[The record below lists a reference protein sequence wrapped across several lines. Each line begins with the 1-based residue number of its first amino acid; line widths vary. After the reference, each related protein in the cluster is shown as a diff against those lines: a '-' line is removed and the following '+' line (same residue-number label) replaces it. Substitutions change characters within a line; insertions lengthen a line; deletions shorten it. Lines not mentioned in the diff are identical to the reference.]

1 MKKFKLFKLLSV
13 SIGLAGIFG
22 FLFAACGDVEIGLGS
37 AVDTEAAKLTVHETP
52 RAGDVV
58 RGSFILSGIC
68 TDDTEIES
76 FTITFENTAET
87 DQKIEFS
94 TTPDKTTGEWAL
106 IIDPR
111 QELTSSS
118 SGLAGTNKT
127 GITPETQMVPD
138 GEYQVTFKVID
149 QVKHETIV
157 TRQFKIDNTPPVIV
171 IERPSSKKDA
181 AENSIDSYG
190 QSFTLEGQSADDNDV
205 KTIEV
210 RVYDE
215 VLGQEEASETSE
227 TVTPTPKIIT
237 LNNVPS
243 RINMDIAKYV
253 HGEEN
258 DYSQIYGSTEK
269 SGSKKL
275 YCELIAYDSAVR
287 YPIDGSEQTE
297 EDLKGNKTDFYYLL
311 TDISMD
317 ILSKYKITDVYHMLS
332 GTYKATGTDST
343 ERSEAAGYGEEYVK
357 KYLSRTEK
365 KTAMGSFTLNP
376 ENSPSFTV
384 MGRAQLKTEGKLFS
398 DDDEYSDYKV
408 TNETTLMIEVSTGLD
423 SIPLLTEENC
433 VKNIGYA
440 ELYVA
445 DPENNR
451 DNEGYV
457 KYLNLP
463 YSQVDEETGLRQ
475 VVYKFRPYF
484 IECNDEG
491 IILNAENRIYSSHIT
506 KKVSGLNHQFSVEIN
521 KEDGFQYKHNYKVG
535 VEGLDESGNTILD
548 SGSGFGFRFV
558 SKGMLPTITINEP
571 NDDTTRLKAG
581 ETIKFTG
588 TVSTEDGI
596 PELVFSL
603 KNDNNESKLFNKI
616 FSETEARVNEKTL
629 MLEYDFEETIGKE
642 KFDQN
647 ESQEYSIILRAYN
660 DSSNIKFT
668 EVKKTILYDVEGPN
682 INITDIKPVINNGG
696 HENSVNKTI
705 TVKGNMED
713 DFDSVSG
720 AEWKLTQKDSNG
732 QDRIIKSGNITT
744 TVFGFPID
752 TTEADDKKEA
762 VLTIT
767 ARDKAGNER
776 IFTENLYVD
785 QATDIPTI
793 TPSDPDGLTF
803 DFADK
808 NQLIQGNKD
817 ATQEEAKNVYTASSQ
832 ILMDFKDDDGI
843 EKIEVTATADPGNY
857 GESLPEPTSSSVQA
871 RNSTEYTYAYKAPA
885 QDGYY
890 TIYVKVTDN
899 TGVYKEQS
907 FSILVSGK
915 IPEVKIST
923 TPEFVTTNTQNI
935 ALDAK
940 KRFTVKGVNSGTTPF
955 QYVTRDDEELAES
968 VYVGTDGVADSL
980 KVKWTDSFTP
990 PAVANG
996 TTTSD
1001 EIVYRAFDAYGIG
1014 SNEVTFEYKIDNTHP
1029 TAVITRCL
1037 DPSTSQGTSFRF
1049 VGTSADDEN
1058 GSGVL
1063 EVQIRIDNVET
1074 NSTSAQT
1081 WEELSERDS
1090 NPSASVVSTGWINAS
1105 GTDNWNCQVV
1115 FDDEKYANVFS
1126 REGKKVLY
1134 VRVTD
1139 VAGNYNEM
1147 KKQEFEYDKADPV
1160 LTVDETSYQRY
1171 MGQGGYTLRG
1181 TASDTNGLKTVKIYE
1196 TKDNNETENSGT
1208 VITVGA
1214 NGSWNVV
1221 LPLGINSPGYVLND
1235 GRYKYVVEA
1244 EDIAGNKKS
1253 SNEYET
1259 VVDITRPLIGI
1270 EKPAPDSI
1278 VNETRSNFNGTI
1290 SDSNG
1295 IKYVWYKILA
1305 GDSTAPTVPE
1315 SSSEALLTSTWNG
1328 WSLANTGT
1336 TVWDFDQTFSQGSTG
1351 AFHEGNW
1358 TLYMTAVDNAGMVSE
1373 LLTCNFDV
1381 DMTYPSIETR
1391 LDGVLLDE
1399 SMTQTKTESYSFKYK
1414 ITETYGLMENYP
1426 EVIIKKDNVALTEDI
1441 DFTQVDGT
1449 GDDEGY
1455 KLINI
1460 TSQADGLY
1468 EYTITAKDLVNKETR
1483 VKRNILLDTTA
1494 PEITVTSPVLSG
1506 WQNVTTVK
1514 VNGSAEDKSGTYA
1527 VWYSFGAASMPAI
1540 PTANTKIATSW
1551 TGWRLATGTTSWNF
1565 TLSDITDGTQ
1575 QNLYI
1580 AAVDSNGAVTTGS
1593 QIISAIVKVDAT
1605 NPSLTE
1611 TGIGAGTQY
1620 KNAAFILSGTAEDN
1634 GSGLAS
1640 LTVSDGT
1647 NTWPV
1652 TLNTSSENP
1661 ATIGSWTLSIAATY
1675 LSEGT
1680 NTYTITATDNA
1691 GRVTTESR
1699 TVVYDITK
1707 PVVSTKSIT
1716 TTGVTVGGTT
1726 GNTWYNTNQIGVSII
1741 PNDPNSQNGTAG
1753 SGVTQMECSTDRT
1766 SWTVLSTGTGE
1777 NAGSY
1782 VGNITCPAQGENT
1795 IYIRITDR
1803 AGNTNE
1809 PANGE
1814 VWTESNTITAYID
1827 TQNPTFTEVKEV
1839 KSDGSIV
1846 DLTGVK
1852 LVTGRESFTFC
1863 VNAGDIGATTAKS
1876 GLATV
1881 KLTGIDGVTKNIAA
1895 VYNETTGKYHMTI
1908 ATADMPGEITPV
1920 NVKVTVT
1927 DNAGNSD
1934 EINAFQLQKD
1944 NVYPLATVG
1953 VITDADNEVD
1963 GTQVNGII
1971 TVSGTAS
1978 DTHTL
1983 TNVKLQYSTSTVSVT
1998 EGVTTWSDWSNWT
2011 DYGTNYTGTPY
2022 NWSYEINTTSLF
2034 TDESKVRFRAIAS
2047 DEAGNSGNSGN
2058 SDVQYDETSFK
2069 EVYISQKTDRPV
2081 IRLSNLSMSGM
2092 TSSSPVWINSK
2103 DLFGTISDDD
2113 GEIQSVKIL
2122 VKDSVPTDTEWSAAV
2137 EIYNRG
2143 SWSYKFDTD
2152 GVKQIYFRVVDARN
2166 KTFISNSTTNTTFG
2180 PKIMDS
2186 VSPTPNNTD
2195 NSVFQ
2200 NSDILYVKV
2209 DTVQPVLT
2217 SLSYYASA
2225 TEIAKEQFGSIPDSA
2240 WTVQPVSTTAIT
2252 EKFGGTKRYLYFKYS
2267 VYDIN
2272 GVNSVKAEL
2281 DGTEANQTHHKEMNS
2296 DATSKQFI
2304 SYFDIRGITTG
2315 NARLTIKMKDHAAA
2329 ASTSGT
2335 ETPSNFELPNLDNAS
2350 PSISFS
2356 NYQSRAQVY
2365 GSSSVTLRGTTS
2377 DSHRVTKVQYALTD
2391 SSELPF
2397 DDDDWIEIT
2406 NTEAATYTNALG
2418 WQIVFDGNTAI
2429 SDTSSFHAPL
2439 LKSSLVDLYGVDDDE
2454 IKAVYV
2460 WIRAVD
2466 ELGNDCT
2473 NIEEFIFYV
2482 IPNGDRPSISISY
2495 PTNNSSVGGS
2505 IRITGSTEIQ
2515 DTSASI
2521 DNVYI
2526 QIDPSY
2532 NETEGFN
2539 ANWATELQELM
2550 SVKGVTS
2557 YSIVNAAG
2565 IETGKG
2571 ISSQGTSKLSWYLNV
2586 NANKELNSKVNN
2598 GNRVLG
2604 IRAFAVSSTG
2614 KVSGTQIYKCE
2625 VDPEAPVFGQTRELR
2640 FVQYSDNA
2648 HTVESASRRY
2658 ESNISLK
2665 GQWYLVGSVE
2675 DESGIRQVTL
2685 NGTNV
2690 VWTTGEGETTAVH
2703 NDGSGKVSENDIE
2716 SSVSPFKNYD
2726 LKIPVGSTETDKFG
2740 EIKYEI
2746 ETTDG
2751 SDSQASNLLEFTVS
2765 YDNKKPDFVVQT
2777 GNGVEIVNN
2786 SIIRQSNGAYTVAGT
2801 YAEPSEGTKNQS
2813 GFSRIA
2819 MFFTRTRTEN
2829 GTTTL
2834 YLLDPMVNDGDDGD
2848 DNFFAIGTVSGNDV
2862 SLSSGIVE
2870 KEGLYWRT
2878 ANATLADEK
2887 YLTVTGSLPSNVRA
2901 GGLCMVENVIYRIKS
2916 VSGTTLVLDG
2926 TLTEFSTAKEVYFA
2940 LAQVIDNLSQES
2952 GTTTVAAETDST
2964 VNGDG
2969 DCMIEGV
2976 QISGGIY
2983 NWNATLDSSNML
2995 DGKVNMCFV
3004 AYDKAGNY
3012 TPKTVVQKISN
3023 NAPRISGVTFG
3034 ADKDLN
3040 GSVSGDEMITTYTG
3054 VYTNIMHLTEHRAYN
3069 GQDANG
3075 NWITTYN
3082 PYEGSTDRLVI
3093 KGAIKVIPEIVG
3105 GNGGLGYSYTYK
3117 DSSAATKTTGVKP
3130 YTAGHSSNGQVR
3142 TDDLT
3147 INITL
3152 EDFLKNNIAEGTQN
3166 MVFNIWDKTDDA
3178 DLGDFDNGSEKAAIT
3193 LPVNVLIADT
3203 VPPTAVITPLYWEKA
3218 AKNSIYLNNVE
3229 NGHIEL
3235 ESELPGTFTAGA
3247 TDKELD
3253 RDAKVS
3259 GKITFEVTAEDN
3271 VIVNE
3276 IKVAIAEI
3284 LPEPAPDEDP
3294 EEITSGYDG
3303 GQGLG
3308 NEFTIAGRNES
3319 GTWESANYNT
3329 SLSGNSATDW
3339 SFELVNDE
3347 YNEET
3352 GKNTVKFKFH
3362 FDTSKV
3368 TGGAAKDIGVS
3379 FIVYDKG
3386 SPERIENAGVVTI
3399 EYGSENDSE
3408 PGFYRIDVVPYI
3420 TKVYTSL
3427 AKLKSNNWSVYN
3439 RTALGHYPAAVNEEI
3454 VISGF
3459 NLTGGTVSFESSD
3472 ENAATVAYDVDGTE
3486 IPANAKT
3493 GKVSITVSGVESLN
3507 NKNNN
3512 DSKGSYTGSV
3522 ELSTNPTGDYD
3533 IYKNYY
3539 YNRQP
3544 NGDNNNLL
3552 TDDVVVDVW
3561 EINSN
3566 VAQAQGSAYIA
3577 EPIMKINPVSG
3588 MLNFAFNSG
3597 PANFS
3602 MANGTTTSY
3611 TTWLGNL
3618 ARMTAAGFT
3627 IDEKGETHG
3636 ITVGLDT
3643 NPSSGSAGRMQYVTS
3658 KWGQAISVSR
3668 DKGKLG
3674 TQGNYEGTKSSRFE
3688 TIGAPAGTYNGI
3700 TYSSYIFMED
3710 RFASP
3715 SIVTSIHEDEEDTEH
3730 TYVFVAYYDDI
3741 NAQIRFRYGDLND
3754 TTEHTIGRSFGGF
3767 QDAWV
3772 YGWGNTGDG
3781 NHKSFDTNT
3790 RPQDFSVIAASGVS
3804 GNYVSIDLIKGASID
3819 DDVIVATWQDSTSE
3833 KWYYAYKK
3841 KPCTDNDVGAT
3852 IPDDAESTDGYWSD
3866 PILLATNAG
3875 EDCHISVDPRGGVHL
3890 AAYQSSEANLL
3901 YAYFANYDDLVPQVV
3916 TVDSYAFAGE
3926 HLTLDTA
3933 FSTDGNYV
3941 VPIIGYYM
3949 SSAKKP
3955 KIARLDNV
3963 ISATG
3968 GVGTIPAGVDS
3979 FDAVNGKW
3987 EMSLIPTESKYADN
4001 YAYSHVNVG
4010 VWKDSSGKIKNSNRP
4025 VAGTA
4030 NVDTWTGNNKAVSD
4044 ETKGYFW
4051 GNGTENPVLGYAI
4064 RIGTRGYIETA
4075 QMK

>member
-1 MKKFKLFKLLSV
+1 MKKCIFFTIFAGVLSLFT
-13 SIGLAGIFG
+13 
-22 FLFAACGDVEIGLGS
+22 ACKDVEIGLGS

-58 RGSFILSGIC
+58 RGSFMLSGIC
-68 TDDTEIES
+68 TDDTEIKS
-76 FTITFENTAET
+76 FTITFENTAEK

-111 QELTSSS
+111 QELTT
-118 SGLAGTNKT
+118 SGSTLAGTNKT

-215 VLGQEEASETSE
+215 VPGAEEAVETSE
-227 TVTPTPKIIT
+227 AETPAASIVTPKIIT

-269 SGSKKL
+269 AGSKKF

-287 YPIDGSEQTE
+287 YPIDGSEQSE

-311 TDISMD
+311 TDISTD

-408 TNETTLMIEVSTGLD
+408 TNENTLMIEVATGLD
-423 SIPLLTEENC
+423 SIPLLTEE
-433 VKNIGYA
+433 KWA
-440 ELYVA
+440 EN
-445 DPENNR
+445 PE
-451 DNEGYV
+451 
-457 KYLNLP
+457 
-463 YSQVDEETGLRQ
+463 YSERYQD
-475 VVYKFRPYF
+475 YKFRPYF
-484 IECNDEG
+484 TECDENGIE
-491 IILNAENRIYSSHIT
+491 LNAQNRIYPTQVT
-506 KKVSGLNHQFSVEIN
+506 KKVSGLNHQFTVVIK
-521 KEDGFQYKHNYKVG
+521 KEDGFQYRHNYRIG
-535 VEGLDESGNTILD
+535 VEGFDESGNSILNT
-548 SGSGFGFRFV
+548 GSGYGFRFV
-558 SKGMLPTITINEP
+558 SNGMPPVVEVKEP
-571 NDDTTRLKAG
+571 KEDTTRLKIG
-581 ETIKFTG
+581 EGIRFCGTI
-588 TVSTEDGI
+588 STEDGTPDLI
-596 PELVFSL
+596 LYKSDGKTEIYRKDFT
-603 KNDNNESKLFNKI
+603 E
-616 FSETEARVNEKTL
+616 EEARINEETL
-629 MLEYDFEETIGKE
+629 ELEYDYDYTIPASVFNQE
-642 KFDQN
+642 
-647 ESQEYSIILRAYN
+647 ESQEYKIILQAE
-660 DSSNIKFT
+660 NIRTTKD
-668 EVKKTILYDVEGPN
+668 EKIILYDVEGPD
-682 INITDIKPVINNGG
+682 INITDIKPVVNNGVRA
-696 HENSVNKTI
+696 NNINKTI
-705 TVKGNMED
+705 TVKGNLD
-713 DFDSVSG
+713 DVFDSVAS
-720 AEWKLTQKDSNG
+720 AEWKLTQTAADGTEK
-732 QDRIIKSGNITT
+732 IIQSGSDLRTT
-744 TVFGFPID
+744 FNFEVD
-752 TTEADDKKEA
+752 TTKAEDKKEA
-762 VLTIT
+762 LFKIN
-767 ARDKAGNER
+767 AKDKAGNESVVSES
-776 IFTENLYVD
+776 FFVD
-785 QATDIPTI
+785 QSTDIPTI
-793 TPSDPDGLTF
+793 APSDTDSLTF
-803 DFADK
+803 NFKDK
-808 NQLIQGNKD
+808 NQLIQGNKGVIQD
-817 ATQEEAKNVYTASSQ
+817 EIKNIYTANSQ
-832 ILMDFKDDDGI
+832 VLMDFTDDDGI
-843 EKIEVTATADPGNY
+843 ETIEVTTTVDPDNY
-857 GESLPEPTSSSVQA
+857 SEEEQELPVITVLA
-871 RNSTEYTYAYKAPA
+871 RNATEYTYAYKTPV

-890 TIYVKVTDN
+890 TIAVKVTDN
-899 TGVYKEQS
+899 TGVSAEQS
-907 FSILVSGK
+907 FCILVSS
-915 IPEVKIST
+915 EV
-923 TPEFVTTNTQNI
+923 
-935 ALDAK
+935 
-940 KRFTVKGVNSGTTPF
+940 
-955 QYVTRDDEELAES
+955 
-968 VYVGTDGVADSL
+968 
-980 KVKWTDSFTP
+980 
-990 PAVANG
+990 PA
-996 TTTSD
+996 
-1001 EIVYRAFDAYGIG
+1001 
-1014 SNEVTFEYKIDNTHP
+1014 
-1029 TAVITRCL
+1029 
-1037 DPSTSQGTSFRF
+1037 
-1049 VGTSADDEN
+1049 
-1058 GSGVL
+1058 
-1063 EVQIRIDNVET
+1063 
-1074 NSTSAQT
+1074 
-1081 WEELSERDS
+1081 
-1090 NPSASVVSTGWINAS
+1090 
-1105 GTDNWNCQVV
+1105 
-1115 FDDEKYANVFS
+1115 
-1126 REGKKVLY
+1126 
-1134 VRVTD
+1134 
-1139 VAGNYNEM
+1139 
-1147 KKQEFEYDKADPV
+1147 
-1160 LTVDETSYQRY
+1160 
-1171 MGQGGYTLRG
+1171 
-1181 TASDTNGLKTVKIYE
+1181 
-1196 TKDNNETENSGT
+1196 
-1208 VITVGA
+1208 
-1214 NGSWNVV
+1214 
-1221 LPLGINSPGYVLND
+1221 
-1235 GRYKYVVEA
+1235 
-1244 EDIAGNKKS
+1244 
-1253 SNEYET
+1253 
-1259 VVDITRPLIGI
+1259 
-1270 EKPAPDSI
+1270 
-1278 VNETRSNFNGTI
+1278 
-1290 SDSNG
+1290 
-1295 IKYVWYKILA
+1295 
-1305 GDSTAPTVPE
+1305 
-1315 SSSEALLTSTWNG
+1315 
-1328 WSLANTGT
+1328 
-1336 TVWDFDQTFSQGSTG
+1336 
-1351 AFHEGNW
+1351 
-1358 TLYMTAVDNAGMVSE
+1358 
-1373 LLTCNFDV
+1373 
-1381 DMTYPSIETR
+1381 IETW
-1391 LDGVLLDE
+1391 LDDVLLEE
-1399 SMTQTKTESYSFKYK
+1399 SMTQTKTSAYVFKYK
-1414 ITETYGLMENYP
+1414 LAENYGMAEGYP
-1426 EVIIKKDNVALTEDI
+1426 LVTINKDNVPLVENTGFTQT
-1441 DFTQVDGT
+1441 DFT
-1449 GDDEGY
+1449 DEETETNY
-1455 KLINI
+1455 KIINI
-1460 TSQADGLY
+1460 TNHTDGLY
-1468 EYTITAKDLVNKETR
+1468 EYNIVAKDLVGKETKVR
-1483 VKRNILLDTTA
+1483 RNVLLDTTA
-1494 PEITVTSPVLSG
+1494 PVITVTSPVLTD

-1514 VNGSAEDKSGTYA
+1514 INGSAEDKSGTYA
-1527 VWYSFGAASMPAI
+1527 VWYSFGAAAMPVI
-1540 PTANTKIATSW
+1540 PSENVETPASW
-1551 TGWRLATGTTSWNF
+1551 TSKGWTKATGTTSWSF
-1565 TLSDITDGTQ
+1565 ILADITDGSQ
-1575 QNLYI
+1575 QKLFI

-1593 QIISAIVKVDAT
+1593 QVISATVKVDAT
-1605 NPSLTE
+1605 NPTLTE

-1620 KNAAFILSGTAEDN
+1620 KNAAFALCGVAEDN
-1634 GSGLAS
+1634 GSGLAELS
-1640 LTVSDGT
+1640 ITNGTTTWTVTPNNG
-1647 NTWPV
+1647 
-1652 TLNTSSENP
+1652 LENP
-1661 ATIGSWTLSIAATY
+1661 ADKGKWTLEVPVTS

-1680 NTYTITATDNA
+1680 NAYTISATDNA
-1691 GRVTTESR
+1691 GRSTIENR
-1699 TVVYDITK
+1699 TVFYDKTK
-1707 PVVSTKSIT
+1707 PGVSTKTVT
-1716 TTGVTVGGTT
+1716 TQGVTVGGEN
-1726 GNTWYNTNQIGVSII
+1726 GRTWYNTNQIGISIV
-1741 PNDPNSQNGTAG
+1741 PVDPRGENNTDG
-1753 SGVTQMECSTDRT
+1753 SGITQLECSTDRI
-1766 SWTVLSTGTGE
+1766 SWTVLGVGTGE
-1777 NAGSY
+1777 NANAY
-1782 VGNITCPAQGENT
+1782 VGNIACPLQGENK
-1795 IYIRITDR
+1795 IYIRIIDR

-1809 PANGE
+1809 PANE
-1814 VWTESNTITAYID
+1814 ADWTEGNTLTVYVD
-1827 TQNPTFTEVKEV
+1827 TQNATFTDVKEV
-1839 KSDGSIV
+1839 KADGTTAA
-1846 DLTGVK
+1846 LTGVK
-1852 LVTGRESFTFC
+1852 LVTGRDSLTFS
-1863 VNAGDIGATTAKS
+1863 VNAVDVGETAVQS
-1876 GLATV
+1876 GLASV
-1881 KLTGIDGVTKNIAA
+1881 RLTGIDGTAKNIAA
-1895 VYNETTGKYHMTI
+1895 TYNETTGKYQMTI
-1908 ATADMPGEITPV
+1908 ATTDMPEEITPV
-1920 NVKVTVT
+1920 NVKVTVE
-1927 DNAGNSD
+1927 DAAGNSE
-1934 EINAFQLQKD
+1934 EITAFQLQKD

-1953 VITDADNEVD
+1953 VIADADNEVD

-1983 TNVKLQYSTSTVSVT
+1983 TNVKLQYSTSTASVT
-1998 EGVTTWSDWSNWT
+1998 EGVTTWSNWSNWT
-2011 DYGTNYTGTPY
+2011 DYEVNYTGTPY
-2022 NWSYEINTTSLF
+2022 SWSYEINTTSLF

-2047 DEAGNSGNSGN
+2047 DESGNSGNSGN
-2058 SDVQYDETSFK
+2058 NEAQYDETSFK

-2122 VKDSVPTDTEWSAAV
+2122 VKDSVPTDTEWSAAA

-2356 NYQSRAQVY
+2356 NYQSGAQVY

-2377 DSHRVTKVQYALTD
+2377 DSHRVSKVQYALT
-2391 SSELPF
+2391 SSFEIPLE
-2397 DDDDWIEIT
+2397 DNAWTEIT

-2418 WQIVFDGNTAI
+2418 WQIVFDGNTTT

-2439 LKSSLVDLYGVDDDE
+2439 LKASLVELYGVDDDE
-2454 IKAVYV
+2454 IKPVYV

-2473 NIEEFIFYV
+2473 NVDEFMFYV

-2521 DNVYI
+2521 SNVYI

-2532 NETEGFN
+2532 NEAEGFN
-2539 ANWATELQELM
+2539 AGWATELQELM
-2550 SVKGVTS
+2550 TAKGVTS

-2604 IRAFAVSSTG
+2604 IRAFAISSTG
-2614 KVSGTQIYKCE
+2614 KVSGTQVYKCE

-2640 FVQYSDNA
+2640 FVQYSDNNL
-2648 HTVESASRRY
+2648 TVESASRRY
-2658 ESNISLK
+2658 ENNISLK

-2675 DESGIRQVTL
+2675 DESGIRQITL

-2690 VWTTGEGETTAVH
+2690 VWTTGEGTTTTVH
-2703 NDGSGKVSENDIE
+2703 SDGSGRVSENNIE

-2777 GNGVEIVNN
+2777 GNGVGITANG
-2786 SIIRQSNGAYTVAGT
+2786 IIRQSNGAYTVAGT

-2819 MFFTRTRTEN
+2819 MFFTRTRTANE
-2829 GTTTL
+2829 TTTL

-2848 DNFFAIGTVSGNDV
+2848 DNFYPIGTVSGNNV
-2862 SLSSGIVE
+2862 TLGTGIVE

-2887 YLTVTGSLPSNVRA
+2887 YLTVTGSLPYNVRA

-2926 TLTEFSTAKEVYFA
+2926 ILTAFSTPKEVYFA

-2995 DGKVNMCFV
+2995 DGKVNMNFV

-3012 TPKTVVQKISN
+3012 TPKTIVQKISN
-3023 NAPRISGVTFG
+3023 NAPRIAGVTFG

-3040 GSVSGDEMITTYTG
+3040 GSVSNDEMISTYSG
-3054 VYTNIMHLTEHRAYN
+3054 VYTNIMHLTEHIAFN

-3075 NWITTYN
+3075 NWITAYN
-3082 PYEGSTDRLVI
+3082 PYEGSNDRLVI

-3117 DSSAATKTTGVKP
+3117 DSSSVTKTTGVKA

-3142 TDDLT
+3142 TDNLT

-3166 MVFNIWDKTDDA
+3166 LVFNIWDKTDDA
-3178 DLGDFDNGSEKAAIT
+3178 ALGNAENGSEKATIT
-3193 LPVNVLIADT
+3193 LPVNVMIADS

-3235 ESELPGTFTAGA
+3235 ESELPNTFTVGG
-3247 TDKELD
+3247 TGVND

-3259 GKITFEVTAEDN
+3259 GKITFEVKAEDN

-3284 LPEPAPDEDP
+3284 LPEPAQGEDP
-3294 EEITSGYDG
+3294 QEITVGYDG
-3303 GQGLG
+3303 GEGLG
-3308 NEFTIAGRNES
+3308 NEFTIASRNAS
-3319 GTWESANYNT
+3319 GTWVSENYNT
-3329 SLSGNSATDW
+3329 SLTGNSATDW
-3339 SFELVNDE
+3339 SFELVNDA

-3379 FIVYDKG
+3379 FIAYDKG
-3386 SPERIENAGVVTI
+3386 SPERIENNDVVTI
-3399 EYGSENDSE
+3399 EYGNENDSE
-3408 PGFYRIDVVPYI
+3408 PGFYRIDIVPYI

-3439 RTALGHYPAAVNEEI
+3439 RTALGHYPVAGGEEI
-3454 VISGF
+3454 IISGF
-3459 NLTGGTVSFESSD
+3459 NLTDGTVSFESSD
-3472 ENAATVAYDVDGTE
+3472 ENTATVAYDVDGMQ
-3486 IPANAKT
+3486 IPANAKS
-3493 GKVSITVSGVESLN
+3493 GKVSIKVSGVESLN

-3561 EINSN
+3561 EINS
-3566 VAQAQGSAYIA
+3566 QAVKPKIGGITQ
-3577 EPIMKINPVSG
+3577 PVMNINPTNG
-3588 MLNFAFNSG
+3588 QIGFAFV
-3597 PANFS
+3597 
-3602 MANGTTTSY
+3602 NGTLYYSMPYGIQKNVNDTNSTQDKVYSYYYWIGGIDQWTSVSFAYDEYGHSFGTTAGGDINERKADQFRIMTSRWGNARLHNEGYRDGQNQLRLEMIGQQEYTGSDTSY
-3611 TTWLGNL
+3611 TVYPSFNKERIQSPAL
-3618 ARMTAAGFT
+3618 ATTASDVDNT
-3627 IDEKGETHG
+3627 
-3636 ITVGLDT
+3636 TVYL
-3643 NPSSGSAGRMQYVTS
+3643 
-3658 KWGQAISVSR
+3658 
-3668 DKGKLG
+3668 
-3674 TQGNYEGTKSSRFE
+3674 
-3688 TIGAPAGTYNGI
+3688 
-3700 TYSSYIFMED
+3700 
-3710 RFASP
+3710 
-3715 SIVTSIHEDEEDTEH
+3715 
-3730 TYVFVAYYDDI
+3730 AYYDDC
-3741 NAQIRFRYGDLND
+3741 NDEIRFKWGGFTDTTKTATGGFFADIYGDAYNNQAAGISGGKYIDATGNAMYGVYRLDYNSLIAGQTKD
-3754 TTEHTIGRSFGGF
+3754 HVTSTTGTKVSAEVKTTDNQS
-3767 QDAWV
+3767 V
-3772 YGWGNTGDG
+3772 YAG
-3781 NHKSFDTNT
+3781 K
-3790 RPQDFSVIAASGVS
+3790 
-3804 GNYVSIDLIKGASID
+3804 YVSIAALKGKGNDYIPEGSSLSIKD
-3819 DDVIVATWQDSTSE
+3819 DAIVAVWWDGTNNQLVYSYNMNPHGIEPGEYLQADTGWTKTVPIFATGIGEYCKIKADSQNGIHIVGYDSNNCDV
-3833 KWYYAYKK
+3833 WYAYVANFTNPAGKK
-3841 KPCTDNDVGAT
+3841 TC
-3852 IPDDAESTDGYWSD
+3852 
-3866 PILLATNAG
+3866 L
-3875 EDCHISVDPRGGVHL
+3875 
-3890 AAYQSSEANLL
+3890 
-3901 YAYFANYDDLVPQVV
+3901 
-3916 TVDSYAFAGE
+3916 VDSYGIIGTELNIDVALKNGKPVPYISYYANSCVKPKTAYLVGSIDSLKEGAVDEIFTGE
-3926 HLTLDTA
+3926 WEISIIPTLSKVPEDHINIGLWK
-3933 FSTDGNYV
+3933 TDGEISNS
-3941 VPIIGYYM
+3941 I
-3949 SSAKKP
+3949 KKE
-3955 KIARLDNV
+3955 N
-3963 ISATG
+3963 TYN
-3968 GVGTIPAGVDS
+3968 T
-3979 FDAVNGKW
+3979 N
-3987 EMSLIPTESKYADN
+3987 AD
-4001 YAYSHVNVG
+4001 
-4010 VWKDSSGKIKNSNRP
+4010 
-4025 VAGTA
+4025 VAA
-4030 NVDTWTGNNKAVSD
+4030 NQKSYGSI
-4044 ETKGYFW
+4044 W
-4051 GNGTENPVLGYAI
+4051 GNGTANPVLGYAI
-4064 RIGTRGYIETA
+4064 TTGNSGYIETA

>member
-76 FTITFENTAET
+76 FTIPFENTAET

-215 VLGQEEASETSE
+215 VPGASI
-227 TVTPTPKIIT
+227 VTPKIIT

-287 YPIDGSEQTE
+287 YPIDGSEQSE

-311 TDISMD
+311 TDISTD

-408 TNETTLMIEVSTGLD
+408 TNENTLMIEVATGLD

-433 VKNIGYA
+433 TNYIGYA
-440 ELYVA
+440 ELYVK
-445 DPENNR
+445 DSETYKDYEN
-451 DNEGYV
+451 YA

-463 YSQVDEETGLRQ
+463 YSQVDEETGVREA
-475 VVYKFRPYF
+475 VYKFRPYF
-484 IECNDEG
+484 TECDENGIE
-491 IILNAENRIYSSHIT
+491 LNAQNRIYPTQVT
-506 KKVSGLNHQFSVEIN
+506 KKVSGLNHQFTVVIK
-521 KEDGFQYKHNYKVG
+521 KEDGFQYRHNYRIG
-535 VEGLDESGNTILD
+535 VEGFDESGNSILNT
-548 SGSGFGFRFV
+548 GSGYGFRFV
-558 SKGMLPTITINEP
+558 SNGMPPVVEVKEP
-571 NDDTTRLKAG
+571 KEDTTRLKIG
-581 ETIKFTG
+581 EGIRFCGTI
-588 TVSTEDGI
+588 STEDGTPDLI
-596 PELVFSL
+596 LYKSDGKTEIYRKDFT
-603 KNDNNESKLFNKI
+603 E
-616 FSETEARVNEKTL
+616 EEARINEETL
-629 MLEYDFEETIGKE
+629 ELEYDYDYTIPASVFNQE
-642 KFDQN
+642 
-647 ESQEYSIILRAYN
+647 ESQEYKIILQAE
-660 DSSNIKFT
+660 NIRTTKD
-668 EVKKTILYDVEGPN
+668 EKIILYDVEGPD
-682 INITDIKPVINNGG
+682 INITDIKPVVNNGVRA
-696 HENSVNKTI
+696 NNINKTI
-705 TVKGNMED
+705 TVKGNLD
-713 DFDSVSG
+713 DVFDSVAS
-720 AEWKLTQKDSNG
+720 AEWKLTQTAADGTEK
-732 QDRIIKSGNITT
+732 IIQSGSGLRTT
-744 TVFGFPID
+744 FNFEVD
-752 TTEADDKKEA
+752 TTKAEDKKEA
-762 VLTIT
+762 LFKIN
-767 ARDKAGNER
+767 AKDKAGNESVVSES
-776 IFTENLYVD
+776 FFVD
-785 QATDIPTI
+785 QSTDIPTI
-793 TPSDPDGLTF
+793 APSDTDSLTF
-803 DFADK
+803 NFKDK
-808 NQLIQGNKD
+808 NQLIQGNKGVIQD
-817 ATQEEAKNVYTASSQ
+817 EIKNIYTANSQ
-832 ILMDFKDDDGI
+832 VLMDFTDDDGI
-843 EKIEVTATADPGNY
+843 ETIEVTTTADPDNY
-857 GESLPEPTSSSVQA
+857 SEEEQELPVITVLA
-871 RNSTEYTYAYKAPA
+871 RNATEYTYAYKTPV

-890 TIYVKVTDN
+890 TIAVKVTDN
-899 TGVYKEQS
+899 TGVSAEQS
-907 FSILVSGK
+907 FCILVSS
-915 IPEVKIST
+915 EV
-923 TPEFVTTNTQNI
+923 
-935 ALDAK
+935 
-940 KRFTVKGVNSGTTPF
+940 
-955 QYVTRDDEELAES
+955 
-968 VYVGTDGVADSL
+968 
-980 KVKWTDSFTP
+980 
-990 PAVANG
+990 PA
-996 TTTSD
+996 
-1001 EIVYRAFDAYGIG
+1001 
-1014 SNEVTFEYKIDNTHP
+1014 
-1029 TAVITRCL
+1029 
-1037 DPSTSQGTSFRF
+1037 
-1049 VGTSADDEN
+1049 
-1058 GSGVL
+1058 
-1063 EVQIRIDNVET
+1063 
-1074 NSTSAQT
+1074 
-1081 WEELSERDS
+1081 
-1090 NPSASVVSTGWINAS
+1090 
-1105 GTDNWNCQVV
+1105 
-1115 FDDEKYANVFS
+1115 
-1126 REGKKVLY
+1126 
-1134 VRVTD
+1134 
-1139 VAGNYNEM
+1139 
-1147 KKQEFEYDKADPV
+1147 
-1160 LTVDETSYQRY
+1160 
-1171 MGQGGYTLRG
+1171 
-1181 TASDTNGLKTVKIYE
+1181 
-1196 TKDNNETENSGT
+1196 
-1208 VITVGA
+1208 
-1214 NGSWNVV
+1214 
-1221 LPLGINSPGYVLND
+1221 
-1235 GRYKYVVEA
+1235 
-1244 EDIAGNKKS
+1244 
-1253 SNEYET
+1253 
-1259 VVDITRPLIGI
+1259 
-1270 EKPAPDSI
+1270 
-1278 VNETRSNFNGTI
+1278 
-1290 SDSNG
+1290 
-1295 IKYVWYKILA
+1295 
-1305 GDSTAPTVPE
+1305 
-1315 SSSEALLTSTWNG
+1315 
-1328 WSLANTGT
+1328 
-1336 TVWDFDQTFSQGSTG
+1336 
-1351 AFHEGNW
+1351 
-1358 TLYMTAVDNAGMVSE
+1358 
-1373 LLTCNFDV
+1373 
-1381 DMTYPSIETR
+1381 IETW
-1391 LDGVLLDE
+1391 LDDVLLEE
-1399 SMTQTKTESYSFKYK
+1399 SMTQTKTSAYVFKYK
-1414 ITETYGLMENYP
+1414 LAENYGMAEGYP
-1426 EVIIKKDNVALTEDI
+1426 LVTINKDNVPLVENTGFTQT
-1441 DFTQVDGT
+1441 DFT
-1449 GDDEGY
+1449 DEETETNY
-1455 KLINI
+1455 KIINI
-1460 TSQADGLY
+1460 TNHTDGLY
-1468 EYTITAKDLVNKETR
+1468 EYNIVAKDLVGKETKVR
-1483 VKRNILLDTTA
+1483 RNVLLDTTA
-1494 PEITVTSPVLSG
+1494 PVITVTSPVLTD

-1514 VNGSAEDKSGTYA
+1514 INGSAEDKSGTYA
-1527 VWYSFGAASMPAI
+1527 VWYSFGAAAMPVI
-1540 PTANTKIATSW
+1540 PSENIETPASW
-1551 TGWRLATGTTSWNF
+1551 TSKGWTKATGTTSWSF
-1565 TLSDITDGTQ
+1565 ILADITDGSQ
-1575 QNLYI
+1575 QKLFI

-1593 QIISAIVKVDAT
+1593 QVISATVKVDAT
-1605 NPSLTE
+1605 NPTLTE

-1620 KNAAFILSGTAEDN
+1620 KNAAFALCGVAEDN
-1634 GSGLAS
+1634 GSGLAELS
-1640 LTVSDGT
+1640 ITNGTTTWTVTPNNG
-1647 NTWPV
+1647 
-1652 TLNTSSENP
+1652 LENP
-1661 ATIGSWTLSIAATY
+1661 ADKGKWTLEVPVTS

-1680 NTYTITATDNA
+1680 NAYTISATDNA
-1691 GRVTTESR
+1691 GRSTIENR
-1699 TVVYDITK
+1699 TVFYDKTK
-1707 PVVSTKSIT
+1707 PGVSTKTVT
-1716 TTGVTVGGTT
+1716 TQGVTVGGEN
-1726 GNTWYNTNQIGVSII
+1726 GRTWYNTNQIGISIV
-1741 PNDPNSQNGTAG
+1741 PVDPRGENNTDG
-1753 SGVTQMECSTDRT
+1753 SGITQLECSTDRI
-1766 SWTVLSTGTGE
+1766 SWTVLGAGTGE
-1777 NAGSY
+1777 NANAY
-1782 VGNITCPAQGENT
+1782 VGNIACPLQGENK
-1795 IYIRITDR
+1795 IYIRIIDR

-1809 PANGE
+1809 PANE
-1814 VWTESNTITAYID
+1814 ADWTEGNTLTVYVD
-1827 TQNPTFTEVKEV
+1827 TQNATFTDVKEV
-1839 KSDGSIV
+1839 KADGTTAA
-1846 DLTGVK
+1846 LTGVK
-1852 LVTGRESFTFC
+1852 LVTGRDSLTFS
-1863 VNAGDIGATTAKS
+1863 VNAVDVGETAVQS
-1876 GLATV
+1876 GLASV
-1881 KLTGIDGVTKNIAA
+1881 RLTGIDGTAKNIAA
-1895 VYNETTGKYHMTI
+1895 TYNETTGKYQMTI
-1908 ATADMPGEITPV
+1908 ATTDMPEEITPV
-1920 NVKVTVT
+1920 NVKVTVE
-1927 DNAGNSD
+1927 DAAGNSE
-1934 EINAFQLQKD
+1934 EITAFQLQKD

-1953 VITDADNEVD
+1953 VIADADNEVD

-1983 TNVKLQYSTSTVSVT
+1983 TNVKLQYSTSTASVT
-1998 EGVTTWSDWSNWT
+1998 EGVTTWSNWSNWT
-2011 DYGTNYTGTPY
+2011 DYEVNYTGTPY
-2022 NWSYEINTTSLF
+2022 SWSYEINTTSLF

-2047 DEAGNSGNSGN
+2047 DESGNSGNSGN
-2058 SDVQYDETSFK
+2058 NEAQYDETSFK

-2122 VKDSVPTDTEWSAAV
+2122 VKDSAPTDTEWSAAA

-2281 DGTEANQTHHKEMNS
+2281 DGTEANQSHHKEMNS

-2356 NYQSRAQVY
+2356 NYQSGAQVY

-2377 DSHRVTKVQYALTD
+2377 DSHRVSKVQYALT
-2391 SSELPF
+2391 SSFEVPLE
-2397 DDDDWIEIT
+2397 DNAWTEIT

-2418 WQIVFDGNTAI
+2418 WQIVFDGNTTT

-2439 LKSSLVDLYGVDDDE
+2439 LKASLVELYGVDDDE
-2454 IKAVYV
+2454 IKPVYV

-2473 NIEEFIFYV
+2473 NVDEFMFYV

-2521 DNVYI
+2521 SNVYI

-2532 NETEGFN
+2532 NEAEGFN
-2539 ANWATELQELM
+2539 AGWATELQELM
-2550 SVKGVTS
+2550 TAKGVTS

-2604 IRAFAVSSTG
+2604 IRAFAISSTG
-2614 KVSGTQIYKCE
+2614 KVSGTQVYKCE

-2640 FVQYSDNA
+2640 FVQYSDNNL
-2648 HTVESASRRY
+2648 TVESASRRY
-2658 ESNISLK
+2658 ENNISLK

-2675 DESGIRQVTL
+2675 DESGIRQITL

-2690 VWTTGEGETTAVH
+2690 VWTTGEGTTTTVH
-2703 NDGSGKVSENDIE
+2703 SDGSGRVSENNIE

-2777 GNGVEIVNN
+2777 GNGVGITANG
-2786 SIIRQSNGAYTVAGT
+2786 IIRQSNGAYTVAGT

-2819 MFFTRTRTEN
+2819 MFFTRTRTVNE
-2829 GTTTL
+2829 TTTL

-2848 DNFFAIGTVSGNDV
+2848 DNFYPIGTVSGNNV
-2862 SLSSGIVE
+2862 TLGTGIVE

-2887 YLTVTGSLPSNVRA
+2887 YLTVTGSLPYNVRA

-2926 TLTEFSTAKEVYFA
+2926 ILTAFSTPKEVYFA

-2952 GTTTVAAETDST
+2952 GTTTVASETDST

-2995 DGKVNMCFV
+2995 DGKVNMNFV

-3012 TPKTVVQKISN
+3012 TPKTIVQKISN
-3023 NAPRISGVTFG
+3023 NAPRIAGVTFG

-3040 GSVSGDEMITTYTG
+3040 GSVSNDEMISTYSG
-3054 VYTNIMHLTEHRAYN
+3054 VYTNIMHLTEHIAFN

-3075 NWITTYN
+3075 NWITAYN

-3117 DSSAATKTTGVKP
+3117 DSSSVTKTTSVKA

-3142 TDDLT
+3142 TDNLT

-3166 MVFNIWDKTDDA
+3166 LVFNIWDKTDDA
-3178 DLGDFDNGSEKAAIT
+3178 ALGNAENGSEKATIT
-3193 LPVNVLIADT
+3193 LPVNVMIADS

-3235 ESELPGTFTAGA
+3235 ESELPNTFTVGG
-3247 TDKELD
+3247 TGVND

-3259 GKITFEVTAEDN
+3259 GKITFEVKAEDN

-3284 LPEPAPDEDP
+3284 LPEPAQGEDP
-3294 EEITSGYDG
+3294 QEITVGYDG
-3303 GQGLG
+3303 GEGLG
-3308 NEFTIAGRNES
+3308 NEFTIASRNAS
-3319 GTWESANYNT
+3319 GTWVSENYNT
-3329 SLSGNSATDW
+3329 SLTGNSATDW
-3339 SFELVNDE
+3339 SFELVNDA

-3379 FIVYDKG
+3379 FIAYDKG
-3386 SPERIENAGVVTI
+3386 SPECIENNDVVTI
-3399 EYGSENDSE
+3399 EYGNENDSE

-3439 RTALGHYPAAVNEEI
+3439 RTALGHYPVAGGEEI
-3454 VISGF
+3454 IISGF
-3459 NLTGGTVSFESSD
+3459 NLTDGTVSFESSD
-3472 ENAATVAYDVDGTE
+3472 ENTATVAYDVDGMQ
-3486 IPANAKT
+3486 IPANAKS
-3493 GKVSITVSGVESLN
+3493 GKVSIKVSGVESLN

-3522 ELSTNPTGDYD
+3522 DLSAKPTGDYD

-3552 TDDVVVDVW
+3552 TDDVVVDIW

-3658 KWGQAISVSR
+3658 KWGQAISVAR

-3688 TIGAPAGTYNGI
+3688 TIGAPAGTYNGV

-3933 FSTDGNYV
+3933 LSTDGNYV

-4025 VAGTA
+4025 AAGTA

-4064 RIGTRGYIETA
+4064 RVGTRGYIETA